1 MVIANYVLFHIRV
14 HWVLCVVDL
23 SSSTVYYM
31 DSINKEVHSPL
42 KLLIKTAFKIYDS
55 SKGVRSSRIINWKP
69 VECPK
74 QPTNVECGFYVMKYM
89 NDLIRDEKILSRG
102 NVPVR
107 VSPWAPIYMNIP
119 KMVGAVE
126 ISIEAC
132 SENDEVLAIGFRE

>member
-102 NVPVR
+102 NFNGKKTYTK
-107 VSPWAPIYMNIP
+107 A
-119 KMVGAVE
+119 E
-126 ISIEAC
+126 I
-132 SENDEVLAIGFRE
+132 DEVRAKWIKSVINEV